1 MSIDEQQPKDSY
13 SKSKGYPKPRLRD
26 SLLKYGGLA
35 ILIIAFVW
43 AFNALDVNEN
53 ALRNSPANIL
63 NFLNR
68 ATPPDMSVMDVAIQ
82 ATLETLQI
90 ALLGTVLSAIASFPL
105 GLLAASNL
113 TPDWIHLP
121 IKSFLTIVRAIPVIL
136 LALLFVSALGL
147 GPFPGVLAVAVHSTG
162 MLSKF
167 YAEAFENA
175 RPGPLEA
182 LDSAGAN
189 WWQKIRY
196 GVLSQIAPD
205 LVRDSLFRLE
215 LNIREAE
222 ILGLVGAGGIGFY
235 IQLYSRAFQY
245 QKVATMTVVVV
256 VIAVLVEQTSVAIR
270 SRLR

>member
-1 MSIDEQQPKDSY
+1 MSRLEQAQTDLSRIPQPT
-13 SKSKGYPKPRLRD
+13 LRD
-26 SLLKYGGLA
+26 SLLKYSGVALLL
-35 ILIIAFVW
+35 LIFVW
-43 AFNALDVNEN
+43 AFNNLNVNES
-53 ALRNSPANIL
+53 ALRNSLPNIL
-63 NFLNR
+63 DFLNR
-68 ATPPDMSVMDVAIQ
+68 ATPPDLSVLEVAVQ
-82 ATLETLQI
+82 AILETLQI
-90 ALLGTVLSAIASFPL
+90 ALLGTLFSAVVSFPL

-113 TPDWIHLP
+113 TPNWIHLP
-121 IKSFLTIVRAIPVIL
+121 IKSLLTVIRAIPVIL

-182 LDSAGAN
+182 LDSAGAT
-189 WWQKIRY
+189 WWQKVRY
-196 GVLSQIAPD
+196 GVLSQVAPD
-205 LVRDSLFRLE
+205 LARDSLFRLE

-245 QKVATMTVVVV
+245 QKVAMMTIVVVI
-256 VIAVLVEQTSVAIR
+256 IAVLVEQTSVALR
-270 SRLR
+270 RRLR